1 MPNNKPP
8 PQLKPELS
16 LAEIAKRMGI
26 SENSAS
32 ALLQRAIL
40 NFKLGLEKRGYSSK
54 DILSQ

>member
-1 MPNNKPP
+1 MPNIRPI

-32 ALLQRAIL
+32 ALLQRAII
-40 NFKLGLEKRGYSSK
+40 NFKLELEKRGYSSK
-54 DILSQ
+54 NIIS